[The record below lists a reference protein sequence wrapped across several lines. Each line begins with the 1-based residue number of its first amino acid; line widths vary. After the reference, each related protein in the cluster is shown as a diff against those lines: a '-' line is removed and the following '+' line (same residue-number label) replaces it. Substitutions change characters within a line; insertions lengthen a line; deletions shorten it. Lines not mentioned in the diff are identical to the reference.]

1 MSDGRIQV
9 TFGELE
15 NARGSIQTTW
25 ANISRELEDLKR
37 FLQPLVETWSGEA
50 STAYQAQQAKWD
62 RAATDLN
69 QVLNQIGVALGTSNE
84 NFQTAERQNAS
95 RYGG

>member
-25 ANISRELEDLKR
+25 SNITRELEDLKR
-37 FLQPLVETWSGEA
+37 FLAPMVETWTGEA

-62 RAATDLN
+62 RASQDLN

-84 NFQTAERQNAS
+84 NFQAAENANRA
-95 RYGG
+95 RYS

>member
-25 ANISRELEDLKR
+25 SNISRELEDLKR
-37 FLQPLVETWSGEA
+37 YLQPMVETWSGDA

-62 RAATDLN
+62 RSANDLN

-84 NFQTAERQNAS
+84 NFQAAENANKA
-95 RYGG
+95 RYA

>member
-1 MSDGRIQV
+1 MRDGRIQV

-25 ANISRELEDLKR
+25 ANISRELEDLRR

-50 STAYQAQQAKWD
+50 SAAYQAQQAKWD
-62 RAATDLN
+62 RSAADLN

-84 NFQTAERQNAS
+84 NFQAAEHTNRS
-95 RYGG
+95 RYA

>member
-1 MSDGRIQV
+1 MSEGRIQV

-25 ANISRELEDLKR
+25 SNITRELDDLKR
-37 FLQPLVETWSGEA
+37 YLQPMVQTWSGEA

-62 RAATDLN
+62 QSAADLN

-84 NFQTAERQNAS
+84 NFQSAERTNAS
-95 RYGG
+95 RYA

>member
-1 MSDGRIQV
+1 MGDGRIQV

-25 ANISRELEDLKR
+25 ANVSRELEDLKR

-62 RAATDLN
+62 QSAANLN
-69 QVLNQIGVALGTSNE
+69 QVLHQIGVALGTSNE
-84 NFQTAERQNAS
+84 NFQTAERHNAS

>member
-1 MSDGRIQV
+1 MTEGRIQV

-15 NARGSIQTTW
+15 SARASIQTTW

-37 FLQPLVETWSGEA
+37 YLQPMVETWSGEA
-50 STAYQAQQAKWD
+50 SLAYQAHQAKWD
-62 RAATDLN
+62 RAAADLN

-84 NFQTAERQNAS
+84 NFQAAENANRN
-95 RYGG
+95 RYA

>member
-15 NARGSIQTTW
+15 NGRNSIQTTW
-25 ANISRELEDLKR
+25 TNISRELEDLKR
-37 FLQPLVETWSGEA
+37 YLQPMVETWTGEA

-62 RAATDLN
+62 RSATDLN

-84 NFQTAERQNAS
+84 NFQAAETANRN
-95 RYGG
+95 RYA

>member
-37 FLQPLVETWSGEA
+37 YLQPLVATWSGEA

-62 RAATDLN
+62 RASADLN